1 MTNSIP
7 SVWTTARDFAV
18 VALVCIIGAI
28 ALFALVDRAHAGGS
42 LPPPHA
48 YGDAPHPAYDEGYY
62 YPPSPRAAFA
72 ACAPDVRR
80 YCPNVLPGGG
90 RVLSCLAANK
100 DRLTYRCRDTLLRAW
115 AYYRR

>member
-7 SVWTTARDFAV
+7 NIWTTLRDFAAV
-18 VALVCIIGAI
+18 FLVFIIGAI
-28 ALFALVDRAHAGGS
+28 ALFALVERAQAAD
-42 LPPPHA
+42 LPPPA
-48 YGDAPHPAYDEGYY
+48 YGAPPAYDDGY

-90 RVLSCLAANK
+90 RILSCLAGNK
-100 DRLTYRCRDTLLRAW
+100 DRLTYPCRDTLLRAW